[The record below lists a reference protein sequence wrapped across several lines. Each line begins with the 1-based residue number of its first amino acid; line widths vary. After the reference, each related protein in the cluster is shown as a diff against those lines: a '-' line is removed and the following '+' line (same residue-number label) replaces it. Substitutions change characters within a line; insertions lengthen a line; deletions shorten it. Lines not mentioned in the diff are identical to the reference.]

1 MVGDATITK
10 VCVLGATGRTG
21 LAFLERATIAGL
33 HLRTVVRNPDRL
45 GRFQQCEAVESVKAD
60 VRDPQSLVKA
70 LSGVDAVVSLLG
82 PNGINPH
89 GLYTQAYSSITQ
101 AMRSAGVERLIAL
114 TSSGHENDPNFP
126 LFFRWFLKPLVLKKL
141 YSDMAEAE
149 TVIEGTSLAWT
160 IVRPSMFV
168 AHQPGRA
175 YRINDRVNPAG
186 GWKISREDIADF
198 VLSELLHPQWVRRY
212 PAAAY

>member
-1 MVGDATITK
+1 MVGNGNTSKI
-10 VCVLGATGRTG
+10 CVFGATGRTG
-21 LAFLERATIAGL
+21 LAFLERATFARVRIKP
-33 HLRTVVRNPDRL
+33 VVRNTTRL
-45 GRFQQCEAVESVKAD
+45 ERFQHHDAVEPVKAD
-60 VRDPQSLVKA
+60 VLNPQELINV
-70 LSGVDAVVSLLG
+70 LSGIDAVVSLLG
-82 PNGINPH
+82 PNGIHPH
-89 GLYTQAYSSITQ
+89 GLYSRAYSSITR
-101 AMRSAGVERLIAL
+101 AMQSAGVERLIAL

-126 LFFRWFLKPLVLKKL
+126 LFFRWFLKPIVLKKL
-141 YSDMAEAE
+141 YVDMAKAE

-198 VLSELLHPQWVRRY
+198 VLSELLDPQWVRRY
-212 PAAAY
+212 PAVAY